1 MKNKDRATQLLI
13 EEITK
18 DFAQRREERKI
29 YEATWQLNNNFL
41 LGNQYCFV
49 SMLNNVE
56 EYDKKYF
63 WQEREVFN
71 HIAPIVDVRLSKLVS
86 IRPKMSVI
94 PASSEEADIKVAK
107 LSKDILESTYQ
118 KFNLSKVIAE
128 ATKWSEIC
136 GTSFYKVI
144 WKNQKGKTIAK
155 DNLGNSIKE
164 GDLEIMAIPPY
175 EIFPEAN
182 CYNSLDE
189 CTSLIHAKAY
199 SVDTIKAIW
208 GVDVVPEDVEVFS
221 LENKEGLGG
230 MGYAASSSKF
240 TSTIK
245 SNHAVVIEKYEAP
258 TLKYPNGRLI
268 TICQDKLLYMGELPF
283 INGIDGKRTFPF
295 IRQVAIDKPGCFW
308 GGSIIERII
317 PIQRAYNAIK
327 NRKHEYLNRLSMGVL
342 SVEDGS
348 VDTDLLEEE
357 GLSPGKVLIYR
368 QGANPPDILKS
379 DSVPADFTKEE
390 ERLLQEFYE
399 ISGVSEIFAEF
410 SKIKS
415 NISGVSLQLLLE
427 QAESRLAPT
436 IDNIKYAVKEIAK
449 HILRLYKQF
458 ATTPRLLKLS
468 NKGQV
473 EVIYFNNSDISSED
487 IVFETENEL
496 GESLAQR
503 RASIFEMLDK
513 GLLYNSEGK
522 MSDYNKIKLLEM
534 LGFGVWED
542 GVDIERLHIKR
553 AENENISLSKNHN
566 KVEVLEID
574 DHDYHIKTHIAYML
588 SNEFEEKQKLSPN
601 LKDKLLAHI
610 RVHKTYKKMNEQKE

>member
-1 MKNKDRATQLLI
+1 MKNKDKALTMLI
-13 EEITK
+13 NEVQE
-18 DFAQRREERKI
+18 DFKSRQKERKKF
-29 YEATWQLNNNFL
+29 EAQWQLNNNFL

-56 EYDKKYF
+56 EYDKKFF

-71 HIAPIVDVRLSKLVS
+71 HIAPIMDVRLSKLVS

-94 PASSEEADIKVAK
+94 PASNEESDIKVAK

-144 WKNQKGKTIAK
+144 WKNQSGKTIAK
-155 DNLGNSIKE
+155 DSLGNKIKE
-164 GDLEIMAIPPY
+164 GDLEIVAVPPY

-182 CYNSLDE
+182 CYGDLDE
-189 CTSLIHAKAY
+189 CNSIIHAKAY
-199 SVDTIKAIW
+199 NIDSIKAIW
-208 GVDVVPEDVEVFS
+208 GVDVKPEDVDIFS

-230 MGYAASSSKF
+230 IGYVASNTKF

-245 SNHAVVIEKYEAP
+245 ANHAIVIEKYEAP
-258 TLKYPNGRLI
+258 TPKYPEGRLI
-268 TICQDKLLYMGELPF
+268 IVCQDKLLYIGELPF
-283 INGIDGKRTFPF
+283 INGVDKKRTFPF
-295 IRQVAIDKPGCFW
+295 IRQVSIDQQGCFW
-308 GGSIIERII
+308 GMSVIERII

-342 SVEDGS
+342 TVEDGS
-348 VDTDLLEEE
+348 VDTDTLEDE

-368 QGANPPDILKS
+368 QGANPPDVLKS

-399 ISGVSEIFAEF
+399 ISGVSEIFTEF
-410 SKIKS
+410 SKINS

-427 QAESRLAPT
+427 QAESRLLSTA
-436 IDNIKYAVKEIAK
+436 DNIKHAVKEIAK

-468 NKGQV
+468 NKGEV
-473 EVIYFNNSDISSED
+473 EVIYFNNSDINSED

-496 GESLAQR
+496 GKSITQR

-513 GLLYNSEGK
+513 GLLYNSDGK
-522 MSDYNKIKLLEM
+522 ISEYNKIKLLEI
-534 LGFGVWED
+534 LGFGIWED
-542 GVDIERLHIKR
+542 GVDLERLHIKK
-553 AENENISLSKNHN
+553 AENENMSFIKNYN

-574 DHDYHIKTHIAYML
+574 NHDLHIKTHIAYML
-588 SNEFEEKQKLSPN
+588 SNEYEEK
-601 LKDKLLAHI
+601 LKTNPSLKEKILAHI
-610 RVHKTYKKMNEQKE
+610 RVHKTYQKMDINKE

>member
-182 CYNSLDE
+182 CYNSLEE

-208 GVDVVPEDVEVFS
+208 GVDVVPEDVDVFS

-258 TLKYPNGRLI
+258 TVKYPNGRLI

-283 INGIDGKRTFPF
+283 INGIDEKRTFPF

-308 GGSIIERII
+308 GSSIIERII

-379 DSVPADFTKEE
+379 DSVPADFIKEE

>member
-1 MKNKDRATQLLI
+1 MKNKDKALTMLI
-13 EEITK
+13 NDVQE
-18 DFAQRREERKI
+18 DFRLRQKERKKF
-29 YEATWQLNNNFL
+29 EAQWQLNNNFL

-56 EYDKKYF
+56 EYDKKFF

-71 HIAPIVDVRLSKLVS
+71 HIAPIMDVRLSKLVS

-94 PASSEEADIKVAK
+94 PASNEESDIKVAK

-144 WKNQKGKTIAK
+144 WKNQSGKTIAK
-155 DNLGNSIKE
+155 DNLGNKIKE
-164 GDLEIMAIPPY
+164 GDLEIVAVPPY

-182 CYNSLDE
+182 CYGDLDE
-189 CTSLIHAKAY
+189 CNSIIHAKAY
-199 SVDTIKAIW
+199 NVDSIKAIW
-208 GVDVVPEDVEVFS
+208 GADVKPEDVDIFS

-230 MGYAASSSKF
+230 IGYVASNKKF

-245 SNHAVVIEKYEAP
+245 SNHAIVIEKYEAP
-258 TLKYPNGRLI
+258 TPKYPEGRLI
-268 TICQDKLLYMGELPF
+268 IICQDKLLYIGELPF
-283 INGIDGKRTFPF
+283 VNGIDNKRTFPF
-295 IRQVAIDKPGCFW
+295 IRQVSIDQPGCFW
-308 GGSIIERII
+308 GMSVIERII

-342 SVEDGS
+342 TVEDGS
-348 VDTDLLEEE
+348 VDTDALEDE

-368 QGANPPDILKS
+368 QGANPPDVLKS

-399 ISGVSEIFAEF
+399 ISGVSEIFTEF
-410 SKIKS
+410 SKINS

-427 QAESRLAPT
+427 QAESRLLSTA
-436 IDNIKYAVKEIAK
+436 DNIKHAVKEIAK

-468 NKGQV
+468 NKGEV
-473 EVIYFNNSDISSED
+473 EVIYFNHSDISSED

-496 GESLAQR
+496 GKSITQR

-513 GLLYNSEGK
+513 GLLYNNDGKISE
-522 MSDYNKIKLLEM
+522 YNKIKLLEI
-534 LGFGVWED
+534 LGFGIWED
-542 GVDIERLHIKR
+542 GVDIERLHIKK
-553 AENENISLSKNHN
+553 AENENMSFIKNYN

-574 DHDYHIKTHIAYML
+574 NHDLHIKTHIAYML
-588 SNEFEEKQKLSPN
+588 SNEYEEK
-601 LKDKLLAHI
+601 LKTNPGLKEKILAHI
-610 RVHKTYKKMNEQKE
+610 RVHKTYQKMDINKE

>member
-1 MKNKDRATQLLI
+1 MKNKDRAIKLLVD
-13 EEITK
+13 EIKK
-18 DFAQRREERKI
+18 DFAQRQNERKI
-29 YEATWQLNNNFL
+29 YESQWQLNNNFL

-94 PASSEEADIKVAK
+94 PASSEESDIKVAK
-107 LSKDILESTYQ
+107 LAKDILESTYQ

-144 WKNQKGKTIAK
+144 WKNQKGKVIAK
-155 DNLGNSIKE
+155 DELGNMIKE
-164 GDLEIMAIPPY
+164 GDLEIIAVPPY

-182 CYNSLDE
+182 CYAGLEE
-189 CTSLIHAKAY
+189 CNSLIHAKAY
-199 SVDTIKAIW
+199 SVENIKSIW
-208 GVDVVPEDVEVFS
+208 GVDVAPEDVDVFS

-230 MGYAASSSKF
+230 LGYVASSSKF

-258 TLKYPNGRLI
+258 STKYPNGRLI

-283 INGIDGKRTFPF
+283 INGIDNRRTFPF
-295 IRQVAIDKPGCFW
+295 IRQVSIDKPGCFW
-308 GGSIIERII
+308 GSSIIERII
-317 PIQRAYNAIK
+317 PVQRAYNAIK

-348 VDTDLLEEE
+348 IDTDLLEEE

-390 ERLLQEFYE
+390 ERLLKEFYE
-399 ISGVSEIFAEF
+399 ISGVSELFAEF
-410 SKIKS
+410 SNINS
-415 NISGVSLQLLLE
+415 NISGVSLSLLLE
-427 QAESRLAPT
+427 QAESKLAPT
-436 IDNIKYAVKEIAK
+436 IDNIKHAVKEIAK

-473 EVIYFNNSDISSED
+473 EVLYFNNSDITSED

-503 RASIFEMLDK
+503 RANIFEMLDK
-513 GLLYNSEGK
+513 GLLHNSEGK
-522 MSDYNKIKLLEM
+522 MSDYSKIKLLEM

-542 GVDIERLHIKR
+542 GVDIDRLHIKR
-553 AENENISLSKNHN
+553 AENENMTLSKNHN

-574 DHDYHIKTHIAYML
+574 NHALHIKTHIAYML
-588 SNEFEEKQKLSPN
+588 SNEYEEKVKQLPN
-601 LKDKLLAHI
+601 LKDKILSHI
-610 RVHKTYKKMNEQKE
+610 RVHKTYQKMETEKE

>member
-1 MKNKDRATQLLI
+1 MKNKDKALTMLI
-13 EEITK
+13 NEVQE
-18 DFAQRREERKI
+18 DFKSRQKERKKF
-29 YEATWQLNNNFL
+29 EAQWQLNNNFL

-56 EYDKKYF
+56 EYDKKFF

-71 HIAPIVDVRLSKLVS
+71 HIAPIMDVRLSKLVS

-94 PASSEEADIKVAK
+94 PASNEESDIKVAK

-144 WKNQKGKTIAK
+144 WKNQSGKTIAK
-155 DNLGNSIKE
+155 DSLGNKIKE
-164 GDLEIMAIPPY
+164 GDLEIVAVPPY

-182 CYNSLDE
+182 CYGDLDE
-189 CTSLIHAKAY
+189 CNSIIHAKAY
-199 SVDTIKAIW
+199 NIDSIKAIW
-208 GVDVVPEDVEVFS
+208 GVDVKPEDVDIFS

-230 MGYAASSSKF
+230 IGYVASNTKF

-245 SNHAVVIEKYEAP
+245 ANHAIVIEKYEAP
-258 TLKYPNGRLI
+258 TPKYPEGRLI
-268 TICQDKLLYMGELPF
+268 IVCQDKLLYIGELPF
-283 INGIDGKRTFPF
+283 INGVDKKRTFPF
-295 IRQVAIDKPGCFW
+295 IRQVSIDQPGCFW
-308 GGSIIERII
+308 GMSVIERII

-342 SVEDGS
+342 TVEDGS
-348 VDTDLLEEE
+348 VDTDTLEDE

-368 QGANPPDILKS
+368 QGANPPDVLKS

-399 ISGVSEIFAEF
+399 ISGVSEIFTEF
-410 SKIKS
+410 SKINS

-427 QAESRLAPT
+427 QAESRLLSTA
-436 IDNIKYAVKEIAK
+436 DNIKHAVKEIAK

-468 NKGQV
+468 NKGEV
-473 EVIYFNNSDISSED
+473 EVIYFNNSDINSED

-496 GESLAQR
+496 GKSITQR

-513 GLLYNSEGK
+513 GLLYNSDGK
-522 MSDYNKIKLLEM
+522 ISEYNKIKLLEI
-534 LGFGVWED
+534 LGFGIWED
-542 GVDIERLHIKR
+542 GVDLERLHIKK
-553 AENENISLSKNHN
+553 AENENMSFIKNYN

-574 DHDYHIKTHIAYML
+574 NHDLHIKTHIAYML
-588 SNEFEEKQKLSPN
+588 SNEYEEK
-601 LKDKLLAHI
+601 LKTNPSLKEKILAHI
-610 RVHKTYKKMNEQKE
+610 RVHKTYQKMDINKE